1 MAEIKVVSFR
11 VGDEVYAVDIMKI
24 DSIAEMMK
32 TMKLPG
38 LPSFM
43 MGVANLRGEVIPII
57 DTRVKFMIGPKETH
71 ENDRIVVV
79 YMDDK
84 KIGIVV
90 DEVKEVLTLTQDQLE
105 EPPRTGGSAS
115 SFISAIAKMDDRM
128 LMIIDIDK
136 VLTTE
141 ELIKLDKIVD
151 SF

>member
-57 DTRVKFMIGPKETH
+57 DTRVKFMLEPKVEH
-71 ENDRIVVV
+71 ASDRIVVV
-79 YMDDK
+79 YLDDK

-90 DEVKEVLTLTQDQLE
+90 DEVKEVLTLSQEQLE
-105 EPPRTGGSAS
+105 EPPRTGRNGS
-115 SFISAIAKMDDRM
+115 SFISAIAKMEDRM

-141 ELIKLDKIVD
+141 ELIKLDSLVD
-151 SF
+151 TF